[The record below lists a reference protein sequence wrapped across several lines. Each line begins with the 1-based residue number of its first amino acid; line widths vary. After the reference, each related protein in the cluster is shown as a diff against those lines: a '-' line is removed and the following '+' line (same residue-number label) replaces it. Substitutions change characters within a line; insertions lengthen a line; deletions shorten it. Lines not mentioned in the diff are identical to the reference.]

1 MWEYI
6 VPAWISATGLVGV
19 TIGLVVSQRRASH
32 RHEELERRQL
42 IAILIRLREEV
53 GTWEIYPPGLDK
65 LLDKLL
71 DEECAKDKTLRCF
84 CRQSPLKA
92 KAKNEGDFIK

>member
-6 VPAWISATGLVGV
+6 VPAWISAIGLVGV
-19 TIGLVVSQRRASH
+19 TIGLVVSQRKASH

-71 DEECAKDKTLRCF
+71 DEERAKDKTLRWF
-84 CRQSPLKA
+84 LPTKPSEGQSK
-92 KAKNEGDFIK
+92 K